1 MLPPDDWTTLYAT
14 YERLKT
20 QAKNSRITVV
30 QAREL
35 ERVTEIM
42 RTHDDGADPFAPF
55 GGLSISYVDPPK
67 RSYPPFLLAALY
79 FPGMAVCYLCAA
91 FAFFRSALSHP
102 KRWLFY
108 SLRSNGLLCTS
119 ATGAVQF
126 LYFGEM
132 HFKWWLTKRL
142 IASAAGLLLM
152 SWTVLRYER
161 RARREEYARECAAIQ
176 EYEKRLEEES
186 EIAAAAAQAL
196 TAAVTGYA
204 TVATAPEAAPVAVV
218 RR

>member
-1 MLPPDDWTTLYAT
+1 
-14 YERLKT
+14 
-20 QAKNSRITVV
+20 
-30 QAREL
+30 
-35 ERVTEIM
+35 
-42 RTHDDGADPFAPF
+42 
-55 GGLSISYVDPPK
+55 
-67 RSYPPFLLAALY
+67 
-79 FPGMAVCYLCAA
+79 
-91 FAFFRSALSHP
+91 
-102 KRWLFY
+102 
-108 SLRSNGLLCTS
+108 
-119 ATGAVQF
+119 
-126 LYFGEM
+126 M